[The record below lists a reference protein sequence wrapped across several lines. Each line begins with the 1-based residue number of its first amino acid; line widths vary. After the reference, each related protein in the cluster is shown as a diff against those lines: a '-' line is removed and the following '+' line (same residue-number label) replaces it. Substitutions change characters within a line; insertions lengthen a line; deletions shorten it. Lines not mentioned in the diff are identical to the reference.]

1 MAPPL
6 IALVFFIVI
15 VAVVAIGGFIAM
27 RTGLWVRETST
38 DGPIED
44 EIPTRGRASRGE
56 RRFEHDADEA
66 SEDRPEHVTREDSTK
81 SRFIGT

>member
-6 IALVFFIVI
+6 IALVFFIAV
-15 VAVVAIGGFIAM
+15 VAIVAIGGFIAL

-38 DGPIED
+38 RDGVDGDP
-44 EIPTRGRASRGE
+44 PRGAQRTPQVTSE
-56 RRFEHDADEA
+56 DADRF
-66 SEDRPEHVTREDSTK
+66 DRPEHVTREDPSK